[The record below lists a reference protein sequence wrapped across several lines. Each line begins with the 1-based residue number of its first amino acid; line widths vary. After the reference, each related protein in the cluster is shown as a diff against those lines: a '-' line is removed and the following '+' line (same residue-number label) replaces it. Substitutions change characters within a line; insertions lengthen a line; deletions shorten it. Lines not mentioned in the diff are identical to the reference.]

1 MNLIEEILDFI
12 YPPRCIVCGKIA
24 LKIKDDKALCSKC
37 RKSIPWIEDLS
48 RCDLCSAPCENG
60 NICTVCMGRNKSY
73 KKAISVFEYS
83 DVKTTVENYKFKGHK
98 YLSASIGAVM
108 FTYLKRFYPDI
119 LSKCDILCPV
129 PIHSTRLEERGYDQ
143 SALIGRI
150 ISEKSGIEYKDMLV
164 RVRPTGPQ
172 SLIKGL
178 NNREANV
185 KGAFKAGQDAMLK
198 TILLIDDVIT
208 TGSSANECA
217 KELLK
222 VGAKDV
228 YVFTFAASYRQTH
241 KNNNNKIE
249 F

>member
-1 MNLIEEILDFI
+1 M
-12 YPPRCIVCGKIA
+12 
-24 LKIKDDKALCSKC
+24 
-37 RKSIPWIEDLS
+37 
-48 RCDLCSAPCENG
+48 
-60 NICTVCMGRNKSY
+60 
-73 KKAISVFEYS
+73 FEYS

-98 YLSASIGAVM
+98 YLSASIGTVM

-185 KGAFKAGQDAMLK
+185 KGAFIAGQDAMSK
-198 TILLIDDVIT
+198 TVLLIDDVIT
-208 TGSSANECA
+208 TGKSAISVVEALRNGKNGKKAEVLGVYSVFDWEFPEVNAEFKA
-217 KELLK
+217 KGIEKRNLVTIDSLFKYGVENGLL
-222 VGAKDV
+222 DV
-228 YVFTFAASYRQTH
+228 DVEKRLR
-241 KNNNNKIE
+241 E
-249 F
+249 FYQEQCK